1 MDKTANYYD
10 LLYLAKR
17 PAQTGDEPGTTLND
31 DDFLF
36 YKKRLLLLTT
46 DFING
51 ELSDDMGINEMFKLY
66 AQTVIEYFKYNDT
79 RDTIQQDYVKYNTK
93 PNKTFKINDLSGAMV
108 ESNDELIM
116 RKKILFVPKMTNHV
130 VKTNVKKKATII
142 PRIREINLKDTKF
155 KDKK

>member
-10 LLYLAKR
+10 LLYLAKHAA
-17 PAQTGDEPGTTLND
+17 PTSEEQGITLNE

-51 ELSDDMGINEMFKLY
+51 ELSDDMEINEMFKLY

-79 RDTIQQDYVKYNTK
+79 RDTIQQDYVEYEKK
-93 PNKTFKINDLSGAMV
+93 GEILKMNDLSGTV
-108 ESNDELIM
+108 VDSLIM
-116 RKKILFVPKMTNHV
+116 RKKVMLIPTMTNHV
-130 VKTNVKKKATII
+130 VITNVKKKSYNNSKNT
-142 PRIREINLKDTKF
+142 
-155 KDKK
+155 

>member
-10 LLYLAKR
+10 LLYLAKHTA
-17 PAQTGDEPGTTLND
+17 PTSEEQGITLNE

-36 YKKRLLLLTT
+36 YKKRLLFLTT

-79 RDTIQQDYVKYNTK
+79 RDTIQQDYVEYEKK
-93 PNKTFKINDLSGAMV
+93 GKILKMNDLSGTV
-108 ESNDELIM
+108 VDSLIM
-116 RKKILFVPKMTNHV
+116 RKKITLVPKMTNHV
-130 VKTNVKKKATII
+130 VITNVKKKATII
-142 PRIREINLKDTKF
+142 PRIRKINLKDKKF

>member
-10 LLYLAKR
+10 LLYLAKHAA
-17 PAQTGDEPGTTLND
+17 PTSEEQGITLNE

-51 ELSDDMGINEMFKLY
+51 GLSDDVGINEMFKLY
-66 AQTVIEYFKYNDT
+66 AHTVIEYFKYNDE

-93 PNKTFKINDLSGAMV
+93 KDKTFKINDLSDTAV
-108 ESNDELIM
+108 DSLIM
-116 RKKILFVPKMTNHV
+116 RKKITLVPKMTNHV
-130 VKTNVKKKATII
+130 VITNVKKKATII
-142 PRIREINLKDTKF
+142 PRIREINLKDKKF

>member
-10 LLYLAKR
+10 LLYLAKHTA
-17 PAQTGDEPGTTLND
+17 PTSEEQGITLNE

-36 YKKRLLLLTT
+36 YKKRLLFLTT

-79 RDTIQQDYVKYNTK
+79 RDTIQQDYVEYEKK
-93 PNKTFKINDLSGAMV
+93 GKILKMNDLSGTV
-108 ESNDELIM
+108 VDSLIM
-116 RKKILFVPKMTNHV
+116 RKKITLVPKMTNHV
-130 VKTNVKKKATII
+130 VITNVKKKATII
-142 PRIREINLKDTKF
+142 PRIRKINLKDKKF
-155 KDKK
+155 KNKK